1 MKHFSFYTVTYE
13 DGRVTR
19 GCDTF
24 DILKEEVREDLK
36 KDQCVEISD
45 DYEDGEI
52 VEVCLCTSDGCN
64 SGRGHLLKSCD
75 ILVVS
80 ISTLLLS
87 FYM

>member
-45 DYEDGEI
+45 DYEEGEI

-64 SGRGHLLKSCD
+64 NGNLLISNV
-75 ILVVS
+75 LVLS
-80 ISTLLLS
+80 ISILLLS